1 MNARASTPGEDTV
14 RARLL
19 ARRRDLLAEQESGR
33 RELAGVLAA
42 RADGSADDEHD
53 PEGSTL
59 SSDWSR
65 LTGLSGDRAAQLA
78 ATDDALARLQAGDYG
93 VCLGCGRPIDSARL
107 VARPTAALCI
117 ECARLREQ

>member
-1 MNARASTPGEDTV
+1 MNARASTPEEDSV

-19 ARRRDLLAEQESGR
+19 ARKRDLLAEQEIGR
-33 RELAGVLAA
+33 SELAGVLAA

-78 ATDDALARLQAGDYG
+78 DVDDALARLLAGEYG
-93 VCLGCGRPIDSARL
+93 ACLECGRPIDSARL
-107 VARPTAALCI
+107 EARPTAALCI
-117 ECARLREQ
+117 ECARMREQ